1 LANSKVPD
9 VNFYLGIIC
18 SLYVVTRKMCEL
30 YLCETKSGET
40 LMEVY
45 RAILTCKSFVKY
57 EYRGEI
63 SIELSSSWFQPKFPP
78 GKQEEQK

>member
-45 RAILTCKSFVKY
+45 RNTDVQIVCQIWV
-57 EYRGEI
+57 
-63 SIELSSSWFQPKFPP
+63 
-78 GKQEEQK
+78 